1 MRDED
6 LDWCLFALLEQA
18 GDLPVTTLISRSGLA
33 AEQVIPSI
41 ERLTNLHMVEHA
53 DGVVHLIPIGQMRLE
68 NICRYSN
75 DFPVTIENGVVRVK
89 DERR

>member
-18 GDLPVTTLISRSGLA
+18 GDLPVTALISRSGLA

-41 ERLTNLHMVEHA
+41 ERLTNLHMVEHG
-53 DGVVHLIPIGQMRLE
+53 DGVVHLIPVGRMRLE
-68 NICRYSN
+68 NFCRYSN
-75 DFPVTIENGVVRVK
+75 DLPVTIENGVIRVK

>member
-18 GDLPVTTLISRSGLA
+18 GDLPVTTLISRSGLS

-41 ERLTNLHMVEHA
+41 ERLTNLQMVEFE
-53 DGVVHLIPIGQMRLE
+53 DGVVHLIPVGRMRLE
-68 NICRYSN
+68 NFCRYSN
-75 DFPVTIENGVVRVK
+75 DFPVTIENGVVRAK
-89 DERR
+89 EEWR